1 MPPSF
6 KRKRAPVGTKI
17 NLQKLGL
24 YNKSPVKAQ
33 PKPSAKPAVKSA
45 STDSNTPDDAQ
56 PQLSPAATPVAGV
69 PLTVAS
75 DPPSDFIAA
84 VNLVL
89 SQTWLPLPPSKQTT
103 SVGASIVKFRQALP
117 PAVLKSQLV
126 GVYHQTPTMVD
137 KELHAQVAQSRLRV
151 VLVNGGLGG
160 EVVVD
165 SATFFAVMHATF
177 TSPDHPSTQVF
188 TSFKQLLDAKP
199 AATTLTEADLEAAG
213 LSSDACRLIVNLGF
227 LTLSTT
233 ASTTHAADTFDLS
246 LPNLGTLLRLVK
258 LARKW
263 VVDTLQH
270 FKNGTMQEQALVQRW
285 ANSKECW
292 RKYRGLSVDWVLLD
306 CYGGG
311 WIERVETPVG
321 VHWKLTGKR
330 L

>member
-6 KRKRAPVGTKI
+6 KRKRAPAGNKI

-33 PKPSAKPAVKSA
+33 PKPPARPA
-45 STDSNTPDDAQ
+45 SNPTTPTDPTSPDHDEQMVA
-56 PQLSPAATPVAGV
+56 PVAIAA
-69 PLTVAS
+69 PLTVS
-75 DPPSDFIAA
+75 SPPGDFSAA

-103 SVGASIVKFRQALP
+103 SAGASIVKFRQALP

-165 SATFFAVMHATF
+165 STSFFDVMQTTF
-177 TSPDHPSTQVF
+177 TAPDNSSTEVF
-188 TSFKQLLDAKP
+188 DAFKTLLESKP
-199 AATTLTEADLEAAG
+199 AATTLTEVDLDAAG
-213 LSSDACRLIVNLGF
+213 LTSDGCRLIVNLGF

-233 ASTTHAADTFDLS
+233 ASTAHAADTFDLA

-263 VVDTLQH
+263 VVDTLHH
-270 FKNGTMQEQALVQRW
+270 FKNGTMQEQALLQRW
-285 ANSKECW
+285 TNSKECW
-292 RKYRGLSVDWVLLD
+292 RKFRGLSVAWVLLD

-311 WIERVETPVG
+311 WIERVDTPVG